1 MKKTGLLS
9 LFMLITLMSLTSL
22 NALGQSLQQDLRQ
35 LQSWQAGCVVSA
47 EAVNHYGLSRCFL
60 AEPIPDAVFA
70 RMRGHS
76 YPTGCTISRS
86 SLRYVRTLYVGF
98 DGHTHIGELVC
109 NKLIAADLVAV
120 FRELYQ
126 RRYPIGM
133 MRLIDDYH
141 ASDEE
146 SMRANNTSCFCYRP
160 VKGYSKLSK
169 HAEGLAVD
177 INPLYNPCV
186 RRSHGK
192 TTIQPATAARYADR
206 SATFAHKI
214 MRGDLLYKVFTAH
227 GFRWGGAWRS
237 VKDYQHFEK

>member
-1 MKKTGLLS
+1 MKCKIILA
-9 LFMLITLMSLTSL
+9 LIALMALTSL
-22 NALGQSLQQDLRQ
+22 KAQGQSLLQDLRQ
-35 LQSWQAGCVVSA
+35 LQSWQAGCVVST
-47 EAVNHYGLSRCFL
+47 EAVNRYGLRRCFL
-60 AEPIPDAVFA
+60 SEPIPDAVFT
-70 RMRGHS
+70 RMRGRS
-76 YPTGCTISRS
+76 YPTGCTVARS

-98 DGHTHIGELVC
+98 DGYTHIGELVC
-109 NKLIAADLVAV
+109 NKLIAADLVDI
-120 FRELYQ
+120 FHELYQ
-126 RRYPIGM
+126 QRYPIGQ

-146 SMRANNTSCFCYRP
+146 SMRANNTSCFCYRV
-160 VKGYSKLSK
+160 VKGSAKLSK

-192 TTIQPATAARYADR
+192 TTIQPATALRYADR
-206 SATFAHKI
+206 SATFTHKI
-214 MRGDLLYKVFTAH
+214 TRGDLLFRLFTAR

>member
-1 MKKTGLLS
+1 MKKRYFFL
-9 LFMLITLMSLTSL
+9 MLIALMSLTSIT
-22 NALGQSLQQDLRQ
+22 AQGQPLREDLRQ
-35 LQSWQAGCVVSA
+35 LQLWQAGCVVSA
-47 EAVNHYGLSRCFL
+47 EAVSHYGLARCFL
-60 AEPIPDAVFA
+60 AEPISDAVFA
-70 RMRGHS
+70 RMRGRS
-76 YPTGCTISRS
+76 YPVGCTIARS

-98 DGHTHIGELVC
+98 DGYTHIGELVC
-109 NKLIAADLVAV
+109 NKLIAADLVAI

-126 RRYPIGM
+126 QRYPIGQ

-146 SMRANNTSCFCYRP
+146 SMRANNTSCFCYRM
-160 VKGYSKLSK
+160 VKGSAKLSK

-192 TTIQPATAARYADR
+192 TTIQPATASRYADR

-214 MRGDLLYKVFTAH
+214 THGDLLYRLFVAH

>member
-1 MKKTGLLS
+1 MKRKIIFA
-9 LFMLITLMSLTSL
+9 LFALMSLTSL
-22 NALGQSLQQDLRQ
+22 HVQGQSLQQDLRQ

-47 EAVNHYGLSRCFL
+47 EAVNRYGLNRCFQ
-60 AEPIPDAVFA
+60 AESIPDAVFA
-70 RMRGHS
+70 RMQGRS
-76 YPTGCTISRS
+76 YPTGCTVARS

-98 DGHTHIGELVC
+98 DGYTHIGELVC
-109 NKLIAADLVAV
+109 NKLIAADLVAI

-126 RRYPIGM
+126 QRYPIGQI
-133 MRLIDDYH
+133 RLIDDYH
-141 ASDEE
+141 ASEE
-146 SMRANNTSCFCYRP
+146 SMRANNTCCFCYRV
-160 VKGYSKLSK
+160 VKGSAKLSK

-186 RRSHGK
+186 RCSHSK
-192 TTIQPATAARYADR
+192 TTIQPATASRYANR

-214 MRGDLLYKVFTAH
+214 TRGDLLYRLFTAH

>member
-1 MKKTGLLS
+1 MKRKIIFALFALMGLTH
-9 LFMLITLMSLTSL
+9 ITTQ
-22 NALGQSLQQDLRQ
+22 GQSLQQDLRQ

-47 EAVNHYGLSRCFL
+47 EAVNHYGLAHCFQ
-60 AEPIPDAVFA
+60 AEPIPDAVFT
-70 RMRGHS
+70 RMRGRS
-76 YPTGCTISRS
+76 YPTGCTIVRP

-98 DGHTHIGELVC
+98 DGYIHIGELVC
-109 NKLIAADLVAV
+109 NKLIAADLVTI

-126 RRYPIGM
+126 QRYPIGQ

-141 ASDEE
+141 ANDEE
-146 SMRANNTSCFCYRP
+146 SMRANNTSCFCYRV
-160 VKGYSKLSK
+160 VKGSAKLSK

-186 RRSHGK
+186 RRNQDK
-192 TTIQPATAARYADR
+192 TTIQPATASRYADR

-214 MRGDLLYKVFTAH
+214 TCGDLLYRLFTAH

>member
-1 MKKTGLLS
+1 MKRKKKVIVILIVLMGLTRLC
-9 LFMLITLMSLTSL
+9 IQ
-22 NALGQSLQQDLRQ
+22 GQTLQQDLHQ
-35 LQSWQAGCVVSA
+35 LQSWQAGCVVST
-47 EAVNHYGLSRCFL
+47 EAVRHYGLARCFR
-60 AEPIPDAVFA
+60 ADAIPDAVFA
-70 RMRGHS
+70 RMRGNS
-76 YPTGCTISRS
+76 FPPGCTIARS

-109 NKLIAADLVAV
+109 NKLIAADLVAI

-126 RRYPIGM
+126 QRYPIGM

-146 SMRANNTSCFCYRP
+146 SMRANNTSCFCYRV
-160 VKGYSKLSK
+160 VKGSAKLSK
-169 HAEGLAVD
+169 H
-177 INPLYNPCV
+177 
-186 RRSHGK
+186 
-192 TTIQPATAARYADR
+192 TTIQPATASRYTDR

-214 MRGDLLYKVFTAH
+214 TRGDLLYKVFTAH

>member
-1 MKKTGLLS
+1 MKRKKKVIVILIVLMGLTRLC
-9 LFMLITLMSLTSL
+9 IQ
-22 NALGQSLQQDLRQ
+22 GQTLQQDLHQ
-35 LQSWQAGCVVSA
+35 LQSWQAGCVVST
-47 EAVNHYGLSRCFL
+47 EAVRHYGLARCFR
-60 AEPIPDAVFA
+60 ADAIPDAVFA
-70 RMRGHS
+70 RMRGNS
-76 YPTGCTISRS
+76 FPPGCTIARS

-109 NKLIAADLVAV
+109 NKLIAADLVAI

-126 RRYPIGM
+126 QRYPIGM

-146 SMRANNTSCFCYRP
+146 SMRANNTSCFCYRV
-160 VKGYSKLSK
+160 VKGSAKLSK

-192 TTIQPATAARYADR
+192 TTIQPATASRYTDR

-214 MRGDLLYKVFTAH
+214 TRGDLLYKVFTAH

>member
-1 MKKTGLLS
+1 MKKRYFFL
-9 LFMLITLMSLTSL
+9 MLIALMSLTSI
-22 NALGQSLQQDLRQ
+22 AQGQPLREDLRQ
-35 LQSWQAGCVVSA
+35 LQLWQAGCVVSA
-47 EAVNHYGLSRCFL
+47 EAVSHYGLARCFL
-60 AEPIPDAVFA
+60 AEPISDAVFA
-70 RMRGHS
+70 RMRGRS
-76 YPTGCTISRS
+76 YPVGCTIARS

-98 DGHTHIGELVC
+98 DGYTHIGELVC
-109 NKLIAADLVAV
+109 NKLIAADFVAI

-126 RRYPIGM
+126 QRYPIGQ

-146 SMRANNTSCFCYRP
+146 SMRANNTSCFCYRM
-160 VKGYSKLSK
+160 VKGSAKLSK

-192 TTIQPATAARYADR
+192 TTIQPATASRYADR

-214 MRGDLLYKVFTAH
+214 THGDLLYRLFVAH